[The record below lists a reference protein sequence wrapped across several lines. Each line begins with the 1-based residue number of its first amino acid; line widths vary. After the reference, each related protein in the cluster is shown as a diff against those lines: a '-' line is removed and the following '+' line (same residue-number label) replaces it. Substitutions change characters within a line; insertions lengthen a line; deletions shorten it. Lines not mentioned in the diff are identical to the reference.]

1 MIKNINQACHK
12 LNKALGI
19 SLKLPEPGQN
29 ALRAAALLNF
39 GIGVG
44 LLAIGLSARAVWCAV
59 LGGLVLAGCLAMWR
73 ISKD

>member
-29 ALRAAALLNF
+29 ALRAAALQ
-39 GIGVG
+39 IG
-44 LLAIGLSARAVWCAV
+44 RASCRERV
-59 LGGLVLAGCLAMWR
+59 
-73 ISKD
+73 